1 MKKSMLATIAAAGIA
16 VLTYAAHSYASSD
29 YFTFKVYGYYDS
41 AGSQVGT
48 YYRPC
53 FGRMGK
59 LVGQRTSVKRL
70 IEVGTCR

>member
-1 MKKSMLATIAAAGIA
+1 MKKSMLATIVAGGIV

-29 YFTFKVYGYYDS
+29 YFTYKIYGYYDS

-48 YYRPC
+48 YYQPC

-59 LVGQRTSVKRL
+59 ITGEKTSVKRL
-70 IEVGTCR
+70 IESGTCR